1 MKKLI
6 TLCLS
11 LCLMAG
17 MAVTASAADYTF
29 STAGA
34 TDYYGSTNYEDL
46 YDGAYNYGGMNQIDF
61 DIPEIKYGLAQDFLE
76 SSLQNPYLTS
86 GTQYGLQTGGTSGS
100 GGSAEYPNVNYGD
113 AVVSGPGSTI
123 EIEYQPTV
131 TVADL
136 TQSDGSIGIVT
147 IKRVGLSAKVYEGA
161 TTSSMAKGA
170 GHYASSSCWTG
181 NVALF
186 GHNRGSH
193 PYFNA
198 LKNVKVGDTV
208 TYQTNQG
215 TRTYQV
221 ETVAH
226 ISSTDYSYL
235 NEMGD
240 NRITLITCIANQPSL
255 RLCVQAVEIR

>member
-29 STAGA
+29 STTGA

-61 DIPEIKYGLAQDFLE
+61 DIPEIKYG
-76 SSLQNPYLTS
+76 
-86 GTQYGLQTGGTSGS
+86 TQYGLQTGGTSGS

-113 AVVSGPGSTI
+113 AIVSGPGSTI

-136 TQSDGSIGIVT
+136 TQSDGSIGAVT

>member
-17 MAVTASAADYTF
+17 MAVSASAADYTF

-46 YDGAYNYGGMNQIDF
+46 YDGAYNYGGMNQINF
-61 DIPEIKYGLAQDFLE
+61 DIKYGLAQDFLE

-86 GTQYGLQTGGTSGS
+86 GTQYGLQTEGTSGS

-131 TVADL
+131 TIADL
-136 TQSDGSIGIVT
+136 TQSDGSIGIVS
-147 IKRVGLSAKVYEGA
+147 IKRVGLSVNVYEGA

-170 GHYASSSCWTG
+170 GHYTSSSCWTG

-186 GHNRGSH
+186 GHNRGGH
-193 PYFNA
+193 PYFNE

>member
-17 MAVTASAADYTF
+17 MAVTANAADYTF
-29 STAGA
+29 STEGE
-34 TDYYGSTNYEDL
+34 TDYYGSTNYEDM
-46 YDGAYNYGGMNQIDF
+46 YDGAYNYGGINQIDF

-76 SSLQNPYLTS
+76 SSLQNPYLAS
-86 GTQYGLQTGGTSGS
+86 GTQYGLQTSGSSGS
-100 GGSAEYPNVNYGD
+100 GGNAEYPNVNYGD
-113 AVVSGPGSTI
+113 AVVSGPGNTI

-136 TQSDGSIGIVT
+136 MQSDGSIGTVT

-161 TTSSMAKGA
+161 TTSSMSKGA
-170 GHYASSSCWTG
+170 GHYTSSSCWTG

-186 GHNRGSH
+186 GHNRGNCA
-193 PYFNA
+193 YFSE
-198 LKNVKVGDTV
+198 LKDVKVGDTV

-215 TRTYQV
+215 VRTYQV
-221 ETVAH
+221 ETVTH

>member
-29 STAGA
+29 STTGA
-34 TDYYGSTNYEDL
+34 TDY
-46 YDGAYNYGGMNQIDF
+46 
-61 DIPEIKYGLAQDFLE
+61 
-76 SSLQNPYLTS
+76 
-86 GTQYGLQTGGTSGS
+86 
-100 GGSAEYPNVNYGD
+100 
-113 AVVSGPGSTI
+113 
-123 EIEYQPTV
+123 
-131 TVADL
+131 
-136 TQSDGSIGIVT
+136 
-147 IKRVGLSAKVYEGA
+147 
-161 TTSSMAKGA
+161 
-170 GHYASSSCWTG
+170 
-181 NVALF
+181 
-186 GHNRGSH
+186 
-193 PYFNA
+193 YFNA

-255 RLCVQAVEIR
+255 RLCVQAVEI